1 MPMASASG
9 PAQPGHGKGGG
20 ALTGCPHGVRHLV
33 HLEGT
38 DTHRQQEKH
47 MSGGV
52 LLGGMRV
59 VRNLLCGGVI
69 RVDVVAWQLHDIS
82 CHSVTW

>member
-1 MPMASASG
+1 
-9 PAQPGHGKGGG
+9 
-20 ALTGCPHGVRHLV
+20 
-33 HLEGT
+33 
-38 DTHRQQEKH
+38 

>member
-1 MPMASASG
+1 
-9 PAQPGHGKGGG
+9 
-20 ALTGCPHGVRHLV
+20 
-33 HLEGT
+33 
-38 DTHRQQEKH
+38 

-69 RVDVVAWQLHDIS
+69 RFVEESSGWMSWPGSSMTFPATV
-82 CHSVTW
+82 